1 MDIIRFLQNDEAL
14 DSTCRAPLSFGAATA
29 MIVIFS
35 IAGIIWSIIN
45 YRLVKRIDVQ
55 LGTNGEVGAIIDI
68 SSDQKEL
75 LLELGE
81 KISNVISSVI

>member
-1 MDIIRFLQNDEAL
+1 
-14 DSTCRAPLSFGAATA
+14 

-35 IAGIIWSIIN
+35 VAGIIWSIIN

-75 LLELGE
+75 LLELGD
-81 KISNVISSVI
+81 KISTVHSFII